1 MSRNMLKLKL
11 AIFVTILFFGAS
23 ITSSIDGYVG
33 EIKVKSNIEAPM
45 GAPINDDYMFAY
57 WKCDECSGST
67 LEDSSIY
74 DHDGIVYG
82 AGWTAGQSGC
92 ALNFDGSDDYVDISA
107 HSGDFGFNKTDDLLY
122 SFSFRTSSTDKGI
135 IYSTCRGDTYGYN
148 PGFHIALLPNG
159 SIQVQVWRLN
169 CGILISSGGSYNDG
183 QWHQAE
189 VLYNGLSAKPI
200 IDIYVDGDLI
210 LSYEKYISISPFLMI
225 LQPFSGLFQTCF

>member
-92 ALNFDGSDDYVDISA
+92 ALNFDGSNDYVDISA

-122 SFSFRTSSTDKGI
+122 SFSFTS
-135 IYSTCRGDTYGYN
+135 
-148 PGFHIALLPNG
+148 L
-159 SIQVQVWRLN
+159 
-169 CGILISSGGSYNDG
+169 
-183 QWHQAE
+183 
-189 VLYNGLSAKPI
+189 
-200 IDIYVDGDLI
+200 DIR
-210 LSYEKYISISPFLMI
+210 
-225 LQPFSGLFQTCF
+225 